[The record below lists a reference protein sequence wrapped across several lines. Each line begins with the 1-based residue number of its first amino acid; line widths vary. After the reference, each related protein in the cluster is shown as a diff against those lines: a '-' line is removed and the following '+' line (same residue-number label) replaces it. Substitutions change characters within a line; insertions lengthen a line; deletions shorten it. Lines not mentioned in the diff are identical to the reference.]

1 MRLTK
6 QDYTKRTR
14 GCSPRSCGAGNS
26 GKCLAGLART
36 PIVGIHGIREIR
48 AISEIGVAAGDD
60 SSFILNYLRTAVA
73 LQSLVSRD
81 GTEGLNRKPKMS
93 CRIDRVG
100 SAESLVVLFV
110 SGRVTGEH
118 VEMLRGV
125 LEQESGS
132 FAIDLKNVDLVDR
145 EAVKLLALSEVHG
158 TELRNCPP
166 YIREWVTR
174 ERAETHGRPSEE
186 GIDGRE
192 DIEDA

>member
-1 MRLTK
+1 
-6 QDYTKRTR
+6 
-14 GCSPRSCGAGNS
+14 
-26 GKCLAGLART
+26 
-36 PIVGIHGIREIR
+36 
-48 AISEIGVAAGDD
+48 
-60 SSFILNYLRTAVA
+60 
-73 LQSLVSRD
+73 
-81 GTEGLNRKPKMS
+81 
-93 CRIDRVG
+93 
-100 SAESLVVLFV
+100 
-110 SGRVTGEH
+110 
-118 VEMLRGV
+118 MLRGV